1 MPEYTVTINQVYLI
15 KAKNDEQAQERAEAL
30 EGALQVDPK
39 EIKGKWNW
47 DMDSSETDVQEI

>member
-30 EGALQVDPK
+30 EGALQIDPK